1 VHAGAEVQLWFMD
14 EARIGQKGRAGHR
27 WYEKGERPPGLVD
40 QRFASAWLFAAVR
53 PKSGEDVA
61 LVLPS
66 VSAAAM
72 GVFLNHFGESLRP
85 GVHAVLALDQAGWH
99 GAKALK
105 VPANITLLSLPSYS
119 PQLNPVERVWEYL
132 RERFLSHRLHSDYE
146 AVVDAACRAWNRL
159 TTEPGRLLS
168 LCTYPWIQQVAS

>member
-1 VHAGAEVQLWFMD
+1 MD
-14 EARIGQKGRAGHR
+14 EARVGQKGRACHR

-40 QRFASAWLFAAVR
+40 QRFASAWLYAAVR
-53 PKSGEDVA
+53 PKSGEDIT

-72 GVFLNHFGESLRP
+72 GVFLHHFGESLRP
-85 GVHAVLALDQAGWH
+85 GVHALLALDQAGWH

-105 VPANITLLSLPSYS
+105 VPANITLVSLPSYS

-132 RERFLSHRLHSDYE
+132 RERFLSQRLHSDYE

-159 TTEPGRLLS
+159 TAETGRLLS
-168 LCTYPWIQQVAS
+168 LCAYPWITQVAS

>member
-40 QRFASAWLFAAVR
+40 QRFASAWLYAAVR

-72 GVFLNHFGESLRP
+72 GVFLHHFGESLRP

-105 VPANITLLSLPSYS
+105 VPANITLVSLPSYS

-132 RERFLSHRLHSDYE
+132 RERFLSHRLHCDYE
-146 AVVDAACRAWNRL
+146 AVVDAACRAWNHL
-159 TTEPGRLLS
+159 TAETGRLLS
-168 LCTYPWIQQVAS
+168 LCAYPWIQQLAS

>member
-1 VHAGAEVQLWFMD
+1 MSRWCC
-14 EARIGQKGRAGHR
+14 RASR
-27 WYEKGERPPGLVD
+27 RR
-40 QRFASAWLFAAVR
+40 Q
-53 PKSGEDVA
+53 SGEDVA

-72 GVFLNHFGESLRP
+72 GVFLHHFGESLRP

-105 VPANITLLSLPSYS
+105 VPANITLVSLPSYS

-132 RERFLSHRLHSDYE
+132 RERFLSHRLHCDYE

-159 TTEPGRLLS
+159 TAETGRLLS
-168 LCTYPWIQQVAS
+168 LCAYPWIQQVAS